1 MKRIHSILFISFFTL
16 SVSAQNV
23 NVRKEL
29 TASYDKEQGELLLS
43 QFQREY
49 EIEREGVRLFLNNS
63 KKEERG
69 VFADGRVF
77 QIKRIDE
84 SGLPLYYT
92 TSNLESRRINQV
104 DAIKEDLGVTL
115 DGRNMIVGVWDG
127 QVALDVHR
135 EFVVNGVS
143 EVKLGDPISSLEKM
157 TEKELKTNQ
166 KSRNHAT
173 HVVGTI
179 KAKGVFNKAKGIAPN
194 AKVVSFDWINDASE
208 MAKMAKEGLLV
219 SNHSYGIAAVD
230 EDLVPLVPVS
240 YFGVYNKEASKFD
253 KVAYTYPYFQSVVSA
268 GNDRLEF
275 DLVNESKYGND
286 LLLGTANAKNVI
298 VVAATGINDVGANE
312 VADFSSFGPSCDFRI
327 KPDIAA
333 NGVHVI
339 SSGYA
344 NPEPLTAEPSVVR
357 YAKMS
362 GTSMA
367 TPVVS
372 GILTLWQQWA
382 IENRQ
387 FPYKAATMKGIMV
400 HSADYLTRKSPD
412 NQIGWGVINAKKGV
426 DLMINSLG
434 KKAMIEERLLLNEG
448 EFIQKFRL
456 IENTNK
462 LIVTLVWTDV
472 EQDSPHYD
480 FRTNRQAKALV
491 NDLDLR
497 VYKDGVV
504 YLPWLLNKNYSDLR
518 AVKGDNDVDN
528 VEKIEIDNAE
538 VGEYEIVVSHKGK
551 LHTGLQDFSL
561 LVSNDEM
568 EGIYGEVAMPIVSE
582 NDFIIWPNPV
592 EDIFNIEITKDKIF
606 KFSQVDIY
614 DLSNKLVKSV
624 NVRATNRAVIDISEL
639 ASGIYL
645 MNIDAAGEKVRFK
658 LAKK

>member
-1 MKRIHSILFISFFTL
+1 MKRIHSILFLSFFTL
-16 SVSAQNV
+16 SISAQNA

-29 TASYDKEQGELLLS
+29 ASSYDKEQGKLLIS
-43 QFQREY
+43 QFQNDDKREM
-49 EIEREGVRLFLNNS
+49 ESISEFL
-63 KKEERG
+63 KKSNREERG
-69 VFADGRVF
+69 VFSDGRVF
-77 QIKRIDE
+77 QIKRISED
-84 SGLPLYYT
+84 GFPLYYA
-92 TSNLESRRINQV
+92 TSNIESRSINQV
-104 DAIKEDLGVTL
+104 EAIKADLGITL
-115 DGRNMIVGVWDG
+115 DGQNMIVGVWDG
-127 QVALDVHR
+127 QVALDIHR

-143 EVKLGDPISSLEKM
+143 EVKLGNSITSLEKM
-157 TEKELKTNQ
+157 DEKELKTNQ

-194 AKVVSFDWINDASE
+194 AKVVSFDWIHDTSE
-208 MAKMAKEGLLV
+208 MVEMAKEGLLV
-219 SNHSYGIAAVD
+219 SNHSYGMAAVD
-230 EDLVPLVPVS
+230 EDLIPLVPVS

-298 VVAATGINDVGANE
+298 VVAAIGLDEIGTIK
-312 VADFSSFGPSCDFRI
+312 VAEFSNFGPSCDFRI

-344 NPEPLTAEPSVVR
+344 NPVPLTAEPSIKR

-382 IENRQ
+382 IENRH
-387 FPYKAATMKGIMV
+387 FPYKSATMKGIMV
-400 HSADYLTRKSPD
+400 QSADYLRNKYPD

-434 KKAMIEERLLLNEG
+434 DNAIIEERVLLNDG
-448 EFIQKFRL
+448 EFRQKFIL
-456 IENTNK
+456 KESTNK

-480 FRTNRQAKALV
+480 FRTNRQGKALV

-497 VYKDGVV
+497 VYKDGVE
-504 YLPWLLNKNYSDLR
+504 YFPWLLNKNYSDLR
-518 AVKGDNDVDN
+518 ALKGDNDVDN
-528 VEKIEIDNAE
+528 VEKIEIDSAE
-538 VGEYEIVVSHKGK
+538 AGQYEVVVSHKGE
-551 LHTGLQDFSL
+551 LQTGRQDFSL
-561 LVSNDEM
+561 FVSNDEM
-568 EGIYGEVAMPIVSE
+568 KGISGEVVKSLVSE

-592 EDIFNIEITKDKIF
+592 EDVFNIEIAKDKIF

-624 NVRATNRAVIDISEL
+624 NVRATNRAVIDIGEL
-639 ASGIYL
+639 ATGVYL
-645 MNIDAAGEKVRFK
+645 MKIDAAGEKVRFK
-658 LAKK
+658 LVKK

>member
-1 MKRIHSILFISFFTL
+1 MKRIHSILFLSFFTL
-16 SVSAQNV
+16 SVSAQNAT
-23 NVRKEL
+23 VRKEL
-29 TASYDKEQGELLLS
+29 ALSYDTEQGKLLIS
-43 QFQREY
+43 KFQSEDKRDREKIS
-49 EIEREGVRLFLNNS
+49 EFLKRSKREE
-63 KKEERG
+63 KG
-69 VFADGRVF
+69 VFSDGRVF
-77 QIKRIDE
+77 QIKRISED
-84 SGLPLYYT
+84 GFPLYYT
-92 TSNLESRRINQV
+92 TSNLESRRVNQV
-104 DAIKEDLGVTL
+104 EAIKEDLGITL
-115 DGRNMIVGVWDG
+115 DGQNMIVGVWDG
-127 QVALDVHR
+127 QVALDIHR
-135 EFVVNGVS
+135 EFIVNGVS
-143 EVKLGDPISSLEKM
+143 EVKLGDAISSLENM
-157 TEKELKTNQ
+157 TEKELKANQ

-179 KAKGVFNKAKGIAPN
+179 KAKGVFNKAKGMVPN
-194 AKVVSFDWINDASE
+194 AMVVSFDWINDASE
-208 MAKMAKEGLLV
+208 MVAMAKEGLLV
-219 SNHSYGIAAVD
+219 SNHSYGLAAVD
-230 EDLVPLVPVS
+230 EDLIPLVPVN

-253 KVAYTYPYFQSVVSA
+253 RVAYTYPYFQSVVSA

-275 DLVNESKYGND
+275 DLVNESKHGDD

-298 VVAATGINDVGANE
+298 VVAATGVNEVGTNE

-333 NGVHVI
+333 NGVRVI

-344 NPEPLTAEPSVVR
+344 NPEPLTAEPSIIR

-367 TPVVS
+367 APVVS

-387 FPYKAATMKGIMV
+387 FPYKAATMKGVMV
-400 HSADYLTRKSPD
+400 HSADYLRQKSPN

-434 KKAMIEERLLLNEG
+434 ENAIIEERLLLNEG
-448 EFIQKFRL
+448 EFKQKFIL
-456 IENTNK
+456 TENTNS

-497 VYKDGVV
+497 VYKDGVA
-504 YLPWLLNKNYSDLR
+504 YFPWLLNKNYNDLR

-538 VGEYEIVVSHKGK
+538 AGVYEIVVSHKGE
-551 LHTGLQDFSL
+551 LQTGRQDFSL

-568 EGIYGEVAMPIVSE
+568 KGISGEVVESLVSE
-582 NDFIIWPNPV
+582 NDFIIWPNPIKDV
-592 EDIFNIEITKDKIF
+592 FSIEIAKGKIF

-639 ASGIYL
+639 ATGIYL
-645 MNIDAAGEKVRFK
+645 MKIDAAGEKVRFK